1 MSNPRTLWPVGLSAL
16 VAGGLVVMTA
26 LLSGSGVPPL
36 VVRLAELALA
46 AGAAYLVDDA
56 AVAVTTTMPPGVWRR
71 RAPLL
76 IRGAGVLASTWL
88 GILVILR
95 WQESGLP
102 VLGLTEEVIV
112 LCAVAVAASAVI
124 AWRGEPEP
132 GGQVG
137 PGLVLLGL
145 AAVMMEPVLRVTI
158 FVPDGGMGA
167 IGRQVSWL
175 GIGVC
180 AAAVAVVASR
190 DPAGR

>member
-1 MSNPRTLWPVGLSAL
+1 
-16 VAGGLVVMTA
+16 
-26 LLSGSGVPPL
+26 
-36 VVRLAELALA
+36 
-46 AGAAYLVDDA
+46 
-56 AVAVTTTMPPGVWRR
+56 
-71 RAPLL
+71 
-76 IRGAGVLASTWL
+76 
-88 GILVILR
+88 
-95 WQESGLP
+95 
-102 VLGLTEEVIV
+102 VIV

-167 IGRQVSWL
+167 VGRQVSWL